1 MLIWLF
7 GAGDSGQGMTSS
19 AIAGIL
25 ITDLI
30 LGKENPWAE
39 AYSPS
44 RLLPVTTSTV
54 QSVGEQVGHTV
65 QGFKDFIPMVGTDA
79 VDIEDLKPYSGCVV
93 QHGVAKVAV
102 YRDGEGN
109 IHKYS
114 GPALKP

>member
-1 MLIWLF
+1 
-7 GAGDSGQGMTSS
+7 MTGSS
-19 AIAGIL
+19 IAGIL

-30 LGKENPWAE
+30 LGKTNPWAE

-44 RLLPVTTSTV
+44 RMLPLKKTTL
-54 QSVGEQVGHTV
+54 QSVGEEATHTM
-65 QGFKDFIPMVGTDA
+65 QGFKDFIPLVGTDA

-93 QHGVAKVAV
+93 QKGTGKIAV

-114 GPALKP
+114 GKLTPTKPLTSIPIIETI